1 MSRKPNV
8 VQAGGGNGMNVLG
21 GLLNTWARKKD
32 IDYRWGRES
41 ELLQKQHDLGMERD
55 THRAMQQ
62 TIASGTSAVINSHF
76 DNLLESNRHGNKLEQ
91 IGEEG
96 NQTRETIKV
105 KGKDDR
111 RTFTHRGKQDRLTS
125 AQGHDQDTEMERLKA
140 GNEIGRMSD
149 EALYKSQNEDQVSGN
164 RIKLEREKGR
174 QTRNTERHRVQT
186 GVQGMRDLTSGLA
199 ENYDD
204 PSTGISPLVSN
215 SGNLQNIGNSLK
227 NHPYMKA
234 NPNLGNGNATGGAP
248 LAPQTGGPVDP
259 DSAGSAT
266 VTPAEVKKPRVP
278 KIKKEA

>member
-55 THRAMQQ
+55 THRAMQN
-62 TIASGTSAVINSHF
+62 TIAAGAGSVISSHF
-76 DNLLESNRHGNKLEQ
+76 DNILESTKNKNKLEQ
-91 IGEEG
+91 LGEEG
-96 NQTRETIKV
+96 N
-105 KGKDDR
+105 
-111 RTFTHRGKQDRLTS
+111 QDRLTS
-125 AQGHDQDTEMERLKA
+125 AQGHGQATEMERLKA

-149 EALYKSQNEDQVSGN
+149 EALYRQQNEDQVSGN
-164 RIKLEREKGR
+164 RIKLEREKGKT
-174 QTRNTERHRVQT
+174 TRKNEKHRVQT
-186 GVQGMRDLTSGLA
+186 GIQGMRDLTSGLA
-199 ENYDD
+199 ENYED